1 MENLLETKE
10 KCKQDI
16 KDSEL
21 RKMFQ
26 ELAIHNTEEE
36 KVVNELFYNSVKMV
50 LDTGFDLAS
59 ELNEDL
65 LADTIK
71 KTFK

>member
-26 ELAIHNTEEE
+26 ELAIHDTEEE